1 MTVSKIRAL
10 LLAATLGCAATS
22 EACTSW
28 VIHRSGTKDGRMIL
42 QKCRDSRVG
51 KLSADIRV
59 APNGWRWMRIGT
71 GDHWPTFA
79 MNEKGLVATMNDGDN
94 LTVKHPGGEKL
105 GIGTGDILRKVMHE
119 CDNAYDAAVIIRD
132 YGRNMRRNG
141 RGGTLLVADAKR
153 AFLIDVTPGYGEMKE
168 ITGGMVIISNCL
180 HLPGIEVIS
189 RQGINALRGDRA
201 REANVRAALK
211 AARVDGKYTVRG
223 TIKVSRMRCGKA
235 MKDKYPFRKNSL
247 GGVCFE
253 IDGEFPAQLST
264 AYIALGSQQHTIY
277 LPCPMALK
285 HFPEAMAS
293 GKWGDLAL
301 NFRKKAGDDH
311 KLVGE
316 LFAFEDK
323 IIPEYEEA
331 REQARELLRA
341 GKRAE
346 AEKLLNDL
354 FAKHFAEAEK
364 LLNELYEKV
373 EVNPDS
379 YNSSCF

>member
-1 MTVSKIRAL
+1 MIGDKTRAL
-10 LLAATLGCAATS
+10 ALAAPLLMATAA

-28 VIHRSGTKDGRMIL
+28 VIHRSVTRDGRMIL

-59 APNGWRWMRIGT
+59 APDGRRWMRIGT
-71 GDHWPTFA
+71 DRHWPTFA
-79 MNEKGLVATMNDGDN
+79 MNDKGLVATMNDGDD
-94 LTVKHPGGEKL
+94 LTVKHPGGEYL

-119 CDNAYDAAVIIRD
+119 CDNAYDAALTIRN
-132 YGRNMRRNG
+132 YGRNSHRNG

-153 AFLIDVTPGYGEMKE
+153 AFLIDVAPGYGEMKE
-168 ITGGMVIISNCL
+168 ISGGMVIISNCL
-180 HLPGIEVIS
+180 HLPGIEELS
-189 RQGINALRGDRA
+189 RQKVNSLRGDRS

-211 AARVDGKYTVRG
+211 AERVDGKYTVRG
-223 TIKVSRMRCGKA
+223 SIKVSRMRCGKV

-264 AYIALGSQQHTIY
+264 AYIALGPQQHTVY

-285 HFPEAMAS
+285 RFPEAMES
-293 GKWGDLAL
+293 GKWGDMAV

-316 LFAFEDK
+316 LFAFEDR
-323 IIPEYEEA
+323 IVPEYEQA
-331 REQARELLRA
+331 REKARELLRA

-346 AEKLLNDL
+346 AEKLLDDL
-354 FAKHFAEAEK
+354 FARHFAAAEK

>member
-1 MTVSKIRAL
+1 MIAIGTRAAL
-10 LLAATLGCAATS
+10 FAAALSCAAAA

-28 VIHRSGTKDGRMIL
+28 VIHRSCTKDGRMIL
-42 QKCRDSRVG
+42 QKCRDSRPS
-51 KLSADIRV
+51 KLCADIRV
-59 APNGWRWMRIGT
+59 APNGRRWMRIGINE
-71 GDHWPTFA
+71 HWPTFA
-79 MNEKGLVATMNDGDN
+79 MNEKGLVAAMNDGDD
-94 LTVKHPGGEKL
+94 LTVKHPGGGKL
-105 GIGTGDILRKVMHE
+105 AIGTGDILRKVMIE

-132 YGRNMRRNG
+132 YGRNTRRNG
-141 RGGTLLVADAKR
+141 RGGTLLVADAKK

-180 HLPGIEVIS
+180 HLPRS
-189 RQGINALRGDRA
+189 DRS
-201 REANVRAALK
+201 REANVRAELK
-211 AARVDGKYTVRG
+211 KARVDGKYDVRG
-223 TIKVSRMRCGKA
+223 TIKVSRMKCGKS
-235 MKDKYPFRKNSL
+235 MKEKYPFRKNSL

-264 AYIALGSQQHTIY
+264 AYIALGPQQHTVY

-285 HFPEAMAS
+285 RFPKAM
-293 GKWGDLAL
+293 GTGQWGDLAL

-323 IIPEYEEA
+323 VIPEYEKV
-331 REQARELLRA
+331 REEARELLRA
-341 GKRAE
+341 GKTAE
-346 AEKLLNDL
+346 AEKLLEDT
-354 FAKHFAEAEK
+354 FARHFEAAAK

-379 YNSSCF
+379 YNNSCF

>member
-1 MTVSKIRAL
+1 MTVKDIRAL
-10 LLAATLGCAATS
+10 LLAAPLLCATAA

-28 VIHRSGTKDGRMIL
+28 VIHRSCTKDGRMIL

-59 APNGWRWMRIGT
+59 APDGRRWMRIGVS
-71 GDHWPTFA
+71 DHWPTFS
-79 MNEKGLVATMNDGDN
+79 MNDKGLVATMNDGDD
-94 LTVKHPGGEKL
+94 LTIKHPGGEKL
-105 GIGTGDILRKVMHE
+105 GIGTGDILRKVMQE
-119 CDNAYDAAVIIRD
+119 CDNAYDAALIIRD
-132 YGRNMRRNG
+132 YGRNGRRNG
-141 RGGTLLVADAKR
+141 RGGTLFVADAKR
-153 AFLIDVTPGYGEMKE
+153 AFMIDVGPGYGEMKE
-168 ITGGMVIISNCL
+168 LTGGMVIISNCL
-180 HLPGIEVIS
+180 HLPGIEVLS
-189 RQGINALRGDRA
+189 RQKVNTLRSDRS

-211 AARVDGKYTVRG
+211 AARVDGKYDVRG

-264 AYIALGSQQHTIY
+264 AYIALGPQQHTIY
-277 LPCPMALK
+277 LPCPMALRR
-285 HFPEAMAS
+285 FPQQMEN
-293 GKWGDLAL
+293 GKWGELAFS
-301 NFRKKAGDDH
+301 FRKKAGDDH
-311 KLVGE
+311 KLVDE

-323 IIPEYEEA
+323 IIPEYE
-331 REQARELLRA
+331 QAREEARKLLRA
-341 GKRAE
+341 GKRQE

-354 FAKHFAEAEK
+354 FAKHFSAAEK
-364 LLNELYEKV
+364 LLTELYEKV

>member
-1 MTVSKIRAL
+1 MIGRTKSAL
-10 LLAATLGCAATS
+10 LFAATLGCAAAAS
-22 EACTSW
+22 ACTSW
-28 VIHRSGTKDGRMIL
+28 VIHRSCTKDGRMIL
-42 QKCRDSRVG
+42 QKCRDSRVA

-59 APNGWRWMRIGT
+59 APNGRRWMRIGVNE
-71 GDHWPTFA
+71 HWPTFA
-79 MNEKGLVATMNDGDN
+79 MNDAGLVATMNDGDD

-105 GIGTGDILRKVMHE
+105 GIGTGDILRKVMIE
-119 CDNAYDAAVIIRD
+119 CDNAYDAAIIIRD

-141 RGGTLLVADAKR
+141 RGGTLLVADPKR

-168 ITGGMVIISNCL
+168 LTGGMVIISNCL
-180 HLPGIEVIS
+180 HLPGIEEIS
-189 RQGINALRGDRA
+189 RQKVNSLRGDRS
-201 REANVRAALK
+201 REANVRKELNAAQ
-211 AARVDGKYTVRG
+211 VDGKYTVRG
-223 TIKVSRMRCGKA
+223 TIKVSRMRCGRD
-235 MKDKYPFRKNSL
+235 MKDKYPFRKNSQ
-247 GGVCFE
+247 GCVCFE

-264 AYIALGSQQHTIY
+264 AYIALGPQQHTVY

-285 HFPEAMAS
+285 QFPKQFGS
-293 GKWGDLAL
+293 GEWGDLAL

-323 IIPEYEEA
+323 IIPEYEQTREEA
-331 REQARELLRA
+331 RALLRA

-354 FAKHFAEAEK
+354 FAKHFAAAEK

-373 EVNPDS
+373 EVNPNS
-379 YNSSCF
+379 YNDSRF